1 MNSQASVNVTHVAF
15 SDSLCTDT
23 LDLVPLSDVREKIPK
38 MLPNV
43 KCDPIIFCMEN
54 AYQRGFL
61 APSRKEKFHLP
72 ANFYVI

>member
-1 MNSQASVNVTHVAF
+1 
-15 SDSLCTDT
+15 
-23 LDLVPLSDVREKIPK
+23 

-43 KCDPIIFCMEN
+43 KCDPISFYKEN

-61 APSRKEKFHLP
+61 APSTEEKFHLP